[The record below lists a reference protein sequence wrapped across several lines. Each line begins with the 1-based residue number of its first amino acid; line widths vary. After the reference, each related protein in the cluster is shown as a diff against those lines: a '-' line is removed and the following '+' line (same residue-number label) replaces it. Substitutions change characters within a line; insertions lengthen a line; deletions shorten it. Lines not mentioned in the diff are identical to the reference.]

1 MDLSPDKRF
10 APLVTV
16 DKKMKEIREKRD
28 EARISAGSNVQEV
41 LGKLKGPNGLF
52 SAGRVSNLSSTVTA
66 ENQEVAR
73 KRGDLLQLL
82 SSQSPP
88 SIETL
93 FKSLET
99 DHKRNNKLH
108 VQQSQAQI

>member
-1 MDLSPDKRF
+1 MDFSPDKRF
-10 APLVTV
+10 AHLVTV
-16 DKKMKEIREKRD
+16 DKKMKEIREKGD
-28 EARISAGSNVQEV
+28 EARKSAESNIYEV
-41 LGKLKGPNGLF
+41 FGKQKGPKGLF
-52 SAGRVSNLSSTVTA
+52 SAGRVSNLSSTLTL

-93 FKSLET
+93 FRTLET
-99 DHKRNNKLH
+99 DHQKNK
-108 VQQSQAQI
+108 